1 VDEDGIK
8 PAGADTRESQTMAQR
23 VEVQLTDDL
32 DGVDIPVGKGQTV
45 AFGLDGKLYEIDLS
59 NKNATAFRKVLAP
72 YVDAGRLL
80 RNTRGARVTRT
91 HIGADNHTIKQW
103 ARSNGYQV
111 NDRGR
116 IPKEIRQAFEAAN

>member
-1 VDEDGIK
+1 
-8 PAGADTRESQTMAQR
+8 MAQR

-32 DGVDIPVGKGQTV
+32 DGVDIPAGKGQTV
-45 AFGLDGKLYEIDLS
+45 AFGLDGTSYEIDLS
-59 NKNATAFRKVLAP
+59 NKNAAAFRKVLAP

-80 RNTRGARVTRT
+80 RSTSGAQVTRT
-91 HIGADNHTIKQW
+91 YIGADNHTIKQW

-116 IPKEIRQAFEAAN
+116 IPNDVREAFESAN

>member
-1 VDEDGIK
+1 
-8 PAGADTRESQTMAQR
+8 MAQR

-32 DGVDIPVGKGQTV
+32 DGVVIPAGKGQTV
-45 AFGLDGKLYEIDLS
+45 AFGLDGKSYEIDLS
-59 NKNATAFRKVLAP
+59 NKNAASFRKVLAP

-103 ARSNGYQV
+103 ARSNGYEV

-116 IPKEIRQAFEAAN
+116 IPKEIREAFEAAN